1 MHLRYVAQYQD
12 GVGQGRFQRPV
23 RRRHREIVE
32 QTLLSGAD
40 VIIADNVHV
49 EFRRSF
55 WRGKLRALN
64 GLNLEV
70 RDGDF
75 FALVGQNGAG
85 KSTAMYCLLG
95 LMKPTSGRVE
105 VMGHAPTLGSPFNE
119 NVAYLPEE
127 PHYHLYLTV
136 LEATRYYSSLYG
148 RRIPDRVVNEA
159 LERLGMA
166 RFKSLPLAKCSKGM
180 KQKVGI
186 AQCLIHETRL
196 LFLDE
201 PTRGLDPLIVREFR
215 ETLREIHRRGATIV
229 MNSHVLS
236 EIEMLANR
244 VAIIDRGK
252 VVVQDELSNLLTL
265 NQELYRIVFEGNG
278 TVPEYLTAVE
288 RTGNLVRGLLPK
300 ARLSD
305 FMEVVRTSGLLLLEC
320 SLKKTSLEESFF
332 NLIGKETTTTEA
344 NRSNREVGV
353 S

>member
-1 MHLRYVAQYQD
+1 VIVAED
-12 GVGQGRFQRPV
+12 
-23 RRRHREIVE
+23 
-32 QTLLSGAD
+32 
-40 VIIADNVHV
+40 VHV
-49 EFRRSF
+49 RFRTGLFRN
-55 WRGKLRALN
+55 RVRALD
-64 GLNLEV
+64 GFTLEV

-85 KSTAMYCLLG
+85 KSTAMYCFLG
-95 LMKPTSGRVE
+95 LLRPNSGKIQI
-105 VMGHAPTLGSPFNE
+105 MGQSPELGARLYK

-136 LEATRYYSSLYG
+136 EEATRYYSSLYG
-148 RRIPDRVVNEA
+148 KRVSDKAIDES
-159 LERLGMA
+159 LERLGLA
-166 RFKSLPLAKCSKGM
+166 QFKKLPLAKCSKGM

-186 AQCLIHETRL
+186 AQCLIHEPQV

-215 ETLREIHRRGATIV
+215 ENLREIHRRGATIV

-252 VVVQDELSNLLTL
+252 VVVQDELHNLLTL

-278 TVPEYLTAVE
+278 VVPEYLAAVE
-288 RTGNLVRGLLPK
+288 YTGNLVRALLPK
-300 ARLSD
+300 ARLCD
-305 FMEVVRTSGLLLLEC
+305 FVELIRTSGMLLHEC

-332 NLIGKETTTTEA
+332 NLVKGEA
-344 NRSNREVGV
+344 TLSENANGNREVSIRRGGL
-353 S
+353 

>member
-1 MHLRYVAQYQD
+1 MIVAED
-12 GVGQGRFQRPV
+12 
-23 RRRHREIVE
+23 
-32 QTLLSGAD
+32 
-40 VIIADNVHV
+40 VHV
-49 EFRRSF
+49 HFRTGLFGHR
-55 WRGKLRALN
+55 LRALD
-64 GLNLEV
+64 GLTLEV

-85 KSTAMYCLLG
+85 KSTAMYCFLG
-95 LMKPTSGRVE
+95 LLRPTSGKVQL
-105 VMGHAPTLGSPFNE
+105 MGQSPELGSRLYK

-136 LEATRYYSSLYG
+136 EEATRYYSSLYG
-148 RRIPDRVVNEA
+148 KRVSDKAIDES
-159 LERLGMA
+159 LERLGLA
-166 RFKSLPLAKCSKGM
+166 QFKKLPLSKCSKGM

-186 AQCLIHETRL
+186 AQCLIHAPRV

-215 ETLREIHRRGATIV
+215 ETLREIHQRGATIV

-252 VVVQDELSNLLTL
+252 VVVQDELHNLLTL
-265 NQELYRIVFEGNG
+265 NQELYRVVFEGNG
-278 TVPEYLTAVE
+278 VVPEYLTAVE
-288 RTGNLVRGLLPK
+288 RTGHLVRALLPK
-300 ARLSD
+300 ARLCD
-305 FMEVVRTSGLLLLEC
+305 FVELVRTSGMLLHEC

-332 NLIGKETTTTEA
+332 NLVKGEA
-344 NRSNREVGV
+344 TPTQNANGNREVSV

>member
-1 MHLRYVAQYQD
+1 MIVAED
-12 GVGQGRFQRPV
+12 
-23 RRRHREIVE
+23 
-32 QTLLSGAD
+32 
-40 VIIADNVHV
+40 VHV
-49 EFRRSF
+49 HFRRGF
-55 WRGKLRALN
+55 LRHKLRALN
-64 GLNLEV
+64 GLTLEV
-70 RDGDF
+70 KDGDF

-85 KSTAMYCLLG
+85 KSTAMYCFLG
-95 LMKPTSGRVE
+95 LLKPTSGKVE
-105 VMGHAPTLGSPFNE
+105 IMGQVPELGSSLYKDI
-119 NVAYLPEE
+119 AYLPEE

-136 LEATRYYSSLYG
+136 EEATRYYSSLSG
-148 RRIPDRVVNEA
+148 KRVSNKA
-159 LERLGMA
+159 INDSLERLGLA
-166 RFKSLPLAKCSKGM
+166 QFKTLPLAKCSKGM

-186 AQCLIHETRL
+186 AQCLIHEPKV

-215 ETLREIHRRGATIV
+215 ETLREIHKRGATIV

-332 NLIGKETTTTEA
+332 KLIGKETTTTEA